1 MPLRPSRRFRRA
13 AVRVYNRRFK
23 PSVSFSRAIV
33 YHMALFWRR
42 KKEDR
47 FVTLGLN
54 QPAAAEESTEPKGD
68 AAEPRL
74 EPPAGSTAAER
85 AREPVAPPP
94 AVEPVATGA
103 QPDPQPAAQT
113 DLTGTRKEEVI
124 ESAPPRAAQTETA
137 APTPARPD
145 LSARPAPPPKP
156 AAPARSAFSSS
167 SILGLNRSEEE
178 LQAEIESLEQAYSAR
193 FARAISATRESLS
206 EKIDTVFQGRKVID
220 AALLDELEEALIA
233 ADIGVPVTLHILD
246 KVRRGISRKEISDIE
261 ALKGAIKNELL
272 SILQESEKRGV
283 ASEEGVPENVTPY
296 VIMVVGVNGVGKTT
310 TIGKLAQRIKAEGN
324 DVLICAADT
333 FRAAASD
340 QLAIW
345 AERTGVPLIQQKHGT
360 DPAAV
365 LFDAL
370 KAAKAR
376 RSDVLIVDTAG
387 RLHNKSNLM
396 AELEKMKRVAGREVE
411 GAPHETLLVLDAVTG
426 QNGLEQARQFLKT
439 ANVTGIVLTKLDG
452 TAKGGIAVA
461 IAKELGLPIRYA
473 GIGEKVDDLVVFD
486 SEQYVNGLFA

>member
-1 MPLRPSRRFRRA
+1 MG
-13 AVRVYNRRFK
+13 
-23 PSVSFSRAIV
+23 
-33 YHMALFWRR
+33 LFWRR

-47 FVTLGLN
+47 FVTLGLSE
-54 QPAAAEESTEPKGD
+54 AAAEQALEKQEE
-68 AAEPRL
+68 AATPPL
-74 EPPAGSTAAER
+74 EQPAGSAA
-85 AREPVAPPP
+85 ARGATIIPP
-94 AVEPVATGA
+94 AVEPVPTGA
-103 QPDPQPAAQT
+103 PPTPPPAAET
-113 DLTGTRKEEVI
+113 GLTEARKEEVI
-124 ESAPPRAAQTETA
+124 EQPRPSRAAQDQPRETA
-137 APTPARPD
+137 REPGREREPA
-145 LSARPAPPPKP
+145 SARELPRERATVPPEARAPQAPRPAS
-156 AAPARSAFSSS
+156 RSAFSSS
-167 SILGLNRSEEE
+167 ILGLDRSEAE
-178 LQAEIESLEQAYSAR
+178 LQAEIEALEQTYAAR
-193 FARAISATRESLS
+193 FSRAIEATRESLS
-206 EKIDTVFQGRKVID
+206 EKIDTVFQNRKQID
-220 AALLDELEEALIA
+220 AELLDELEEALIA
-233 ADIGVPVTLHILD
+233 ADLGVSTTLEILD
-246 KVRRGISRKEISDIE
+246 RVRRAVSRKEIGDIAALKA
-261 ALKGAIKNELL
+261 ALKGELL
-272 SILQESEKRGV
+272 SILRESEKEGV
-283 ASEEGVPENVTPY
+283 ASEESVPEAVAPY

-345 AERTGVPLIQQKHGT
+345 AERTGVPLIQQKQGT

-387 RLHNKSNLM
+387 RLHNKANLM
-396 AELEKMKRVAGREVE
+396 AELEKMKRVAAREVE

-439 ANVTGIVLTKLDG
+439 AGVTGIVLTKLDG

-461 IAKELGLPIRYA
+461 ISKELGLPIRYA

-486 SEQYVNGLFA
+486 PEQYVNGLFA